1 MVDFFDFDSYR
12 NNYKKMKNDL
22 SYVLD
27 FEDVLME
34 MLFENGINFFDQ
46 DFLKLLQVR
55 DFVFFI

>member
-34 MLFENGINFFDQ
+34 MLFENGINFFD
-46 DFLKLLQVR
+46 
-55 DFVFFI
+55 